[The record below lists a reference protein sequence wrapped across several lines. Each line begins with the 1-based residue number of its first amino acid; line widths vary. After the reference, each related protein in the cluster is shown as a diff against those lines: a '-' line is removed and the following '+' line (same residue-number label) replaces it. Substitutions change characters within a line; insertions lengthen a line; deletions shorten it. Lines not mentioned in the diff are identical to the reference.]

1 VNDHRGDHDPAPVEV
16 RPLRPDEHDDVTGL
30 VGATFAADPVFTAL
44 LDDPEERL
52 TATTALYRRVV
63 DDAGRTVDVAVGP
76 GAAATG
82 GPDGDASDGGASDGG
97 ASEAD
102 VSHADAQDADASDAD
117 ATDTNNASD
126 ADASDDALLGVALW
140 SWSPG
145 REAHKGLATI
155 VGHATEALD
164 LVRDVG
170 ARAAQQLG
178 RHDALVERHRPTG
191 PHWYLEAV
199 AVSPAARGRGVGSR
213 LLAARLREVDA
224 RGDVAF
230 LEATT
235 TASRRLYERHGFTL
249 AAEVVSPLGV
259 TVHAMLR
266 PAQR

>member
-1 VNDHRGDHDPAPVEV
+1 MSTVRRDADPVDV
-16 RPLRPDEHDDVTGL
+16 RPLRPEEHDAVTDL
-30 VGATFAADPVFTAL
+30 VGATFAEDPVFTSL
-44 LDDPEERL
+44 LDDRTERL
-52 TATTALYRRVV
+52 AATTALYRRVV
-63 DDAGRTVDVAVGP
+63 DDAGRTVDVAAP
-76 GAAATG
+76 TG
-82 GPDGDASDGGASDGG
+82 GPDG
-97 ASEAD
+97 E
-102 VSHADAQDADASDAD
+102 
-117 ATDTNNASD
+117 ATDD
-126 ADASDDALLGVALW
+126 ELLGVALW

-213 LLAARLREVDA
+213 LLEARLAEVDA

-249 AAEVVSPLGV
+249 AAEVASPLGV